1 MALTAEQQAMDFN
14 PELQD
19 VSRQRKL
26 ADLLMSQGM
35 QQPQGQMISGYY
47 VAPSWAQQLNPMA
60 NILAGQAV
68 GSRADTEQAKLAEA
82 LRVQKGQA
90 LSTFQQ
96 LMAKP
101 ETRGQAMQFAA
112 SNRFLQPLAA
122 KLAEGMKLSEGE
134 KFVMPG
140 MDGQSVEIA
149 SGGAKYR
156 APLHYDL
163 GSYISVRD
171 PNDPT
176 KETQRLP
183 KSMSPE
189 SAARLA
195 DEGIGGYGGGSS
207 VSMGGARP
215 TTIAPGSP
223 ILAKPPMQG
232 TMPAA
237 GVNPFADYNNSVVP
251 PAGLPPKDARKY
263 MAEANT
269 PLTGDAS
276 ARVQGGL
283 DTIDAI
289 DSYRKILTDYSKLSS
304 LNPTQRAN
312 LEAAYYTMTL
322 KSKEANKLGVLNG
335 RDQEIL
341 EKLAP
346 NPNDIKSL
354 LVTNNVLSEQALKQ
368 RNLITGFTVNSY
380 GEQRKKIPEYV
391 INKIQPLKTEIT
403 PAQAG
408 NIERPSMIDETT
420 WGYMTPSEKALFK
433 R

>member
-1 MALTAEQQAMDFN
+1 MALTPEQQALDFN

-19 VSRQRKL
+19 ISRERKL
-26 ADLLMSQGM
+26 AELLMAQGL
-35 QQPQGQMISGYY
+35 QGQPQGQMISGRY
-47 VAPSWAQQLNPMA
+47 VAPSWSQQLNPLA
-60 NILAGQAV
+60 NVIAGQAI
-68 GSRADTEQAKLAEA
+68 GERADTQQTKLAEA
-82 LRVQKGQA
+82 LRQQKGEA

-101 ETRGQAMQFAA
+101 ETRGQAMQYAA

-122 KLAEGMKLSEGE
+122 KLAEGMKLGEGE

-156 APLHYDL
+156 APLHFDVGNAIEL
-163 GSYISVRD
+163 RD

-176 KETQRLP
+176 KVLQRIP
-183 KSMSPE
+183 KGISPE

-195 DEGIGGYGGGSS
+195 DEGIGGYGGASS
-207 VSMGGARP
+207 NASIISANRP
-215 TTIAPGSP
+215 LTINSGSP
-223 ILAKPPMQG
+223 ILAKTNATP
-232 TMPAA
+232 TASA
-237 GVNPFADYNNSVVP
+237 NPFEDFNKSLVP
-251 PAGLPPKDARKY
+251 PSNLAPKYQRQWMADAEK
-263 MAEANT
+263 
-269 PLTGDAS
+269 PLTGDSS

-289 DSYRKILTDYSKLSS
+289 DAYRNLLKDYSKLSS

-335 RDQEIL
+335 KDQEIL

-354 LVTNNVLSEQALKQ
+354 LVANDVLSQQALKQ
-368 RNLITGFTVNSY
+368 RNLITGFTLNAY
-380 GEQRKKIPEYV
+380 GEQQKKIPKYV
-391 INKIQPLKTEIT
+391 MDKIKPLPESQIT
-403 PAQAG
+403 AAQVG
-408 NIERPSMIDETT
+408 NIKRPSTVDEAT
-420 WGYMTPSEKALFK
+420 WNYMTDAEKALFK
-433 R
+433 

>member
-1 MALTAEQQAMDFN
+1 MALTPEQEALNFN

-26 ADLLMSQGM
+26 ADLLMAQGM
-35 QQPQGQMISGYY
+35 QQPQGQMISGRY
-47 VAPSWAQQLNPMA
+47 VAPSWTQQLNPMA

-68 GSRADTEQAKLAEA
+68 SSRADVQQTKLAEA
-82 LRVQKGQA
+82 LRQRKGEA
-90 LSTFQQ
+90 LATFQE
-96 LMAKP
+96 LMSSP
-101 ETRGQAMQFAA
+101 ETRGEAMKY
-112 SNRFLQPLAA
+112 AA
-122 KLAEGMKLSEGE
+122 KQPDLQGIFQELMKPRDVAEGGKVVIPGIGTEGI
-134 KFVMPG
+134 
-140 MDGQSVEIA
+140 EIA
-149 SGGAKYR
+149 KGNPRYR

-176 KETQRLP
+176 KEIQRLP
-183 KSMSPE
+183 KGISPE

-195 DEGIGGYGGGSS
+195 DEGIGGYGGASKP
-207 VSMGGARP
+207 VMP
-215 TTIAPGSP
+215 TMPTINQGSP
-223 ILAKPPMQG
+223 ILAKPTTSPT

-237 GVNPFADYNNSVVP
+237 GVNPFADYNNSIIP
-251 PAGLPPKDARKY
+251 PVGLPPKDARKY

-368 RNLITGFTVNSY
+368 RNLITGFTVNAY

-420 WGYMTPSEKALFK
+420 WGFMTPQEKSLFK

>member
-1 MALTAEQQAMDFN
+1 MALTPEQEALDFN

-26 ADLLMSQGM
+26 AELLMAKGM
-35 QQPQGQMISGYY
+35 QQPQGQMINGHY
-47 VAPSWAQQLNPMA
+47 VAPSWTQQLNPMA
-60 NILAGQAV
+60 NALAGEAV
-68 GSRADTEQAKLAEA
+68 GNRADTKQQELAVA
-82 LRVQKGQA
+82 LRNKNAQDIQIYAQLQKTDPAKAIQFGLSSQNPTLKAIVVKDLETQKYGEGDIGQRKNI
-90 LSTFQQ
+90 STG
-96 LMAKP
+96 LI
-101 ETRGQAMQFAA
+101 ETVGQG
-112 SNRFLQPLAA
+112 NP
-122 KLAEGMKLSEGE
+122 
-134 KFVMPG
+134 
-140 MDGQSVEIA
+140 
-149 SGGAKYR
+149 KYR
-156 APLHYDL
+156 PPLHFDL
-163 GSYISVRD
+163 GNYISVRD

-176 KETQRLP
+176 KEIQKIP
-183 KSMSPE
+183 KGMSPE

-195 DEGIGGYGGGSS
+195 DEGIGGYGGGAPKQA
-207 VSMGGARP
+207 MP
-215 TTIAPGSP
+215 TIGQGSP
-223 ILAKPPMQG
+223 ILAKPSMQG

-251 PAGLPPKDARKY
+251 PAGLSPKDARKY

-354 LVTNNVLSEQALKQ
+354 LVTNSVLSEQALKQ

-391 INKIQPLKTEIT
+391 INKIQPLKTEIN
-403 PAQAG
+403 PAQAS
-408 NIERPSMIDETT
+408 NIQRPSMIDETT
-420 WGYMTPSEKALFK
+420 WGFMTPQEKALFRK
-433 R
+433 Q

>member
-1 MALTAEQQAMDFN
+1 MM
-14 PELQD
+14 
-19 VSRQRKL
+19 
-26 ADLLMSQGM
+26 
-35 QQPQGQMISGYY
+35 PQEF
-47 VAPSWAQQLNPMA
+47 
-60 NILAGQAV
+60 
-68 GSRADTEQAKLAEA
+68 D
-82 LRVQKGQA
+82 
-90 LSTFQQ
+90 
-96 LMAKP
+96 
-101 ETRGQAMQFAA
+101 
-112 SNRFLQPLAA
+112 
-122 KLAEGMKLSEGE
+122 LAEGASRFMT
-134 KFVMPG
+134 MP
-140 MDGQSVEIA
+140 DNTVKEIA
-149 SGGAKYR
+149 KGKEKYR
-156 APLHYDL
+156 APLQYDL

-176 KETQRLP
+176 KEIQRLP
-183 KSMSPE
+183 KGISPE

-195 DEGIGGYGGGSS
+195 DEGIGGYGGG
-207 VSMGGARP
+207 GIGAVKP
-215 TTIAPGSP
+215 TQNTMPTINPGSP
-223 ILAKPPMQG
+223 ILAKPSMQG
-232 TMPAA
+232 TTPATT
-237 GVNPFADYNNSVVP
+237 VNPFADYNNSVVP

-263 MAEANT
+263 MAEANN

-276 ARVQGGL
+276 TRVQGGL

-368 RNLITGFTVNSY
+368 RNLITGFTVNAY
-380 GEQRKKIPEYV
+380 GEQRKKIPDYV

-403 PAQAG
+403 PAKALQFD
-408 NIERPSMIDETT
+408 PKLLQ
-420 WGYMTPSEKALFK
+420 YMTPEQQALFAPK
-433 R
+433 GR

>member
-1 MALTAEQQAMDFN
+1 MMQD
-14 PELQD
+14 PEVLGLQ
-19 VSRQRKL
+19 RQRQL
-26 ADLLMSQGM
+26 ANLLTGQAFNA
-35 QQPQGQMISGYY
+35 PQGQMISGHY
-47 VAPSWAQQLNPMA
+47 VKPSGLQQALPMINAAIGGLTNANLDTKQTELAAALRGKEMQAAQQYATATTPQARMA
-60 NILAGQAV
+60 AAMSPYAPQMIKTAFAERMKPQKV
-68 GSRADTEQAKLAEA
+68 GE
-82 LRVQKGQA
+82 G
-90 LSTFQQ
+90 
-96 LMAKP
+96 
-101 ETRGQAMQFAA
+101 ETIYSEDFGTGQFAPMV
-112 SNRFLQPLAA
+112 Q
-122 KLAEGMKLSEGE
+122 
-134 KFVMPG
+134 
-140 MDGQSVEIA
+140 
-149 SGGAKYR
+149 GGPKYR
-156 APLHYDL
+156 APLHFDV
-163 GSYISVRD
+163 GNAIEVRD
-171 PNDPT
+171 PYDPT
-176 KETQRLP
+176 KVLQRIP
-183 KSMSPE
+183 KNMSPE

-195 DEGIGGYGGGSS
+195 DEGIGGYSG
-207 VSMGGARP
+207 VSKTAMP
-215 TTIAPGSP
+215 TINQGSP
-223 ILAKPPMQG
+223 ILAKPPAQT

-237 GVNPFADYNNSVVP
+237 GVNPFADYNNSIVP

-354 LVTNNVLSEQALKQ
+354 LVTNSVLSEQALKQ

-380 GEQRKKIPEYV
+380 GEQRKKIPDYV
-391 INKIQPLKTEIT
+391 INKIQPLKTEII
-403 PAQAG
+403 PIQAG
-408 NIERPSMIDETT
+408 KIERPSMIDETT
-420 WGYMTPSEKALFK
+420 WGFMTPQEKALFRK
-433 R
+433 Q